1 MPNYREFA
9 VKLAKESA
17 RILLRM
23 QKNAKIVNDKGK
35 GDFALNADIASENH
49 IIHSIKKK
57 FPTHAILTEETGDM
71 RGDSEYLWII
81 DPLEG
86 TLNYANKL
94 PTWAVNIGLFKNG
107 KPYLGV
113 VYAPI
118 LGEMFIAEKGKGATL
133 NGKKIHV
140 SKQDNPLK
148 ALHAISN
155 VRSQL
160 SISPHVQRDLGCC
173 GIEMSYVACG
183 RFASRVKLH
192 GSDPYGYGASSI
204 IVLEAGGKITDS
216 HGKPWTLHSDG
227 AITSNG
233 KIHNKI
239 LNLINNN
246 A

>member
-1 MPNYREFA
+1 MPNYLEFA

-17 RILLRM
+17 RILLKM
-23 QKNAKIVNDKGK
+23 QKNARIINDKGK
-35 GDFALNADIASENH
+35 GDFALDADIASEKY
-49 IIHSIKKK
+49 IIRSIKKK

-86 TLNYANKL
+86 TLNYSRKL
-94 PTWAVNIGLFKNG
+94 PIWAVNIGLFKNG

-118 LGEMFIAEKGKGATL
+118 LNEMFVAEKGKGATL
-133 NGKKIHV
+133 NGKKIQV
-140 SKQDNPLK
+140 SKEDNPLK
-148 ALHAISN
+148 TLHAISN

-160 SISPHVQRDLGCC
+160 SISPHVQRDFGCC

-183 RFASRVKLH
+183 RFGSRIKLH

-204 IVLEAGGKITDS
+204 IVLEAGGKLTDS

-233 KIHNKI
+233 KLHNRM
-239 LNLINNN
+239 LGLINNTS
-246 A
+246 